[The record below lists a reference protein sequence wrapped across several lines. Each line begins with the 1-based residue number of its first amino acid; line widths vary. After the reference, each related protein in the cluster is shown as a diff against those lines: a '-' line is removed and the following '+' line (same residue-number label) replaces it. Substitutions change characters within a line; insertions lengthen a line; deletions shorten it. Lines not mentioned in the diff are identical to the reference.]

1 MLRLTQPLLAAAC
14 LALSLPLAAQAPAT
28 APTRTVIHAGT
39 LIDGVADQAKSDQ
52 GILVEDGRITAVGPW
67 AAIRAQAGSAT
78 MIDWSAQTVMPGLI
92 DAHTHVLLQGDIT
105 QLEWDDQLLRESIPY
120 RAIRATAAARRALD
134 QGFTSIR
141 DLGTEGAMYADVD
154 LKRAIQRGVV
164 PGPRMSVAT
173 RAFAPTGKYPP
184 GGFSWELQLPGGVQ
198 FADGVEE
205 IRKAVRDQVSHG
217 ADWIKV
223 YVDGGYYLADDGRL
237 RSSPNYTD
245 EELEAFVQEAHRL
258 GRKVAGHAMA
268 WDGIDMALRHGFDSI
283 EHGVGFTPDLLD
295 RAAKQGTAWCPTIYV
310 VAYVA
315 PGRGGIWQKLVDM
328 EAIAVREGVRRGVQI
343 TYGTDAGGFA
353 WTEPEASDFGYLVRY
368 GMTPM
373 QAIRAATTVA
383 AKMLGQEAQVGSVQV
398 GRFADLIATDRN
410 PLDDITVLTDVR
422 HVMKGGVVVR

>member
-14 LALSLPLAAQAPAT
+14 LALPLTAQSPVT
-28 APTRTVIHAGT
+28 APIRTVIHAGT
-39 LIDGVADQAKSDQ
+39 LIDGIADEARSDQ
-52 GILVEDGRITAVGPW
+52 GILVENGRITAVGPW
-67 AAIRAQAGSAT
+67 ATIHAQAGTAAVV
-78 MIDWSAQTVMPGLI
+78 DWSAQTVLPGLI

-141 DLGTEGAMYADVD
+141 DVGTEGAMYADVD

-184 GGFSWELQLPGGVQ
+184 NGFSWELPLPGGVQ

-205 IRKAVRDQVSHG
+205 IRKAVREQVSHG

-223 YVDGGYYLADDGRL
+223 YVDGGYYLAEDGRL
-237 RSSPNYTD
+237 RSRTNYTD
-245 EELEAFVQEAHRL
+245 DELDAFVQEAHRL
-258 GRKVAGHAMA
+258 GRRVAGHAMG

-295 RAAKQGTAWCPTIYV
+295 RAAKQGTAWCPTIHV

-315 PGRGGIWQKLVDM
+315 PGRGGIWQKMVEL
-328 EAIAVREGVRRGVQI
+328 EAIAVREGVRRGVRI
-343 TYGTDAGGFA
+343 TYGTDAGGYA
-353 WTEPEASDFGYLVRY
+353 WTEPETSDFGYLVRY

-373 QAIRAATTVA
+373 QAIRSATIVAATT
-383 AKMLGQEAQVGSVQV
+383 LGQEHQVGSVQV

-410 PLDDITVLTDVR
+410 PLDDIAELGDVR
-422 HVMKGGVVVR
+422 HVMKDGVVFR